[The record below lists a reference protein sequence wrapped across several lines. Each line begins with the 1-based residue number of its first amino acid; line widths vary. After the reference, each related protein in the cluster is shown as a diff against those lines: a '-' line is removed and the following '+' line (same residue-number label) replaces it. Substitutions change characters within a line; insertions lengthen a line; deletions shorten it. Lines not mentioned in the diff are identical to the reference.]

1 MDVPYRIR
9 APELRDI
16 AGMIAVER
24 ACFNDPWSPGA
35 IQEAMQSETSCALL
49 AENQAGVL
57 GFVLARTTGPE
68 AEILDLA
75 VSPRARRRGI
85 ARDLLRAVREQ
96 VRRVGVEEI
105 FLEVRESNRAA
116 ISLYEGEG
124 YRAVGM
130 RHRYYRNP
138 PENALVLR
146 VAL

>member
-9 APELRDI
+9 LCEPRDVP
-16 AGMIAVER
+16 GMVEVER
-24 ACFNDPWSPGA
+24 ACFADPWSPRA
-35 IQEAMQSETSCALL
+35 IKEAMQSETSCAFL
-49 AENQAGVL
+49 AENEATIL

-75 VSPRARRRGI
+75 VSPRARRRGV
-85 ARDLLRAVREQ
+85 ARGLLRAVRERARQ
-96 VRRVGVEEI
+96 SGVDEI

-138 PENALVLR
+138 LENALVLR
-146 VAL
+146 VAV